1 MTDVSA
7 LRGRFGG
14 TVLTRRDEGFEAA
27 RALFNSAI
35 ETTPAVIAQC
45 LNPTDVKEALAF
57 ARDRGLPVA
66 VKSGGHS
73 VAGASLVK
81 DGLVLDLRRMNA
93 VTVSPDART
102 AVVGGGATWSAVDRA
117 CQAHDVATTGGR
129 VSTTGV
135 GGLTLGGGSGW
146 LERRFGL
153 ACDNLLS
160 VDLVLADGRTVTA
173 SETERPELFWALH
186 GGGGNFGVATSF
198 TFRVHPLP
206 EFSFALMLRPAAH
219 GEEMISRY
227 RDFCAD
233 APEELGGGLLY
244 LTGPP
249 EDFVPPDLV
258 GRLCCG
264 LLVTW
269 IGRADELRSVAAPL
283 LDLAPDTA
291 LVTDIPYAD
300 FQCSLDDPPG
310 YRNYWSAE
318 YLSALPD
325 EAVRR
330 FADSAERMPCP
341 SPSQQALLPWGGA
354 VARGTDWPMANRDA
368 PWVVHP
374 FGLWEDPADDDR
386 ARMWARGLREEL
398 APWSTGATYL
408 NFIGDEGADRVVAG
422 FGAANYAR
430 LAAVKAEYDP
440 DNVFDRWHNVLPAT
454 QRRRSADTVGATE

>member
-1 MTDVSA
+1 MTDVSV

-35 ETTPAVIAQC
+35 DTTPEAIAQC

-57 ARDRGLPVA
+57 ARAQGLPVA
-66 VKSGGHS
+66 VRSGGHS
-73 VAGASLVK
+73 VAGASLVQ
-81 DGLVLDLRRMNA
+81 DGLVLDLRRMDA

-102 AVVGGGATWSAVDRA
+102 VVVGGGATWSAVDRA
-117 CQAHDVATTGGR
+117 CQEHGVATTGGR

-146 LERRFGL
+146 LERKFGL

-160 VDLVLADGRTVTA
+160 VTLVLADGREVTA

-206 EFSFALMLRPAAH
+206 EFSFALVLRPASD
-219 GEEMISRY
+219 GDEMVVRY
-227 RDFCAD
+227 RDFAAD
-233 APEELGGGLLY
+233 APEEMGGGLLFM
-244 LTGPP
+244 TGPP
-249 EDFVPPDLV
+249 EEFVPPDLV
-258 GRLCCG
+258 GQLCCG
-264 LLVTW
+264 VLVTW
-269 IGRADELRSVAAPL
+269 AGGAEELRSFAAPL
-283 LDLAPDTA
+283 LALSPDTA
-291 LVTDIPYAD
+291 LVTDVPYAE

-318 YLSALPD
+318 YLSTLPD

-330 FADSAERMPCP
+330 FCAGARQMVCP

-354 VARGTDWPMANRDA
+354 VARGTDWPMANRDV

-386 ARMWARGLREEL
+386 ARRWARGLRDEL
-398 APWSTGATYL
+398 APWSTGAVYL

-454 QRRRSADTVGATE
+454 QRRRSADTVGATD